1 LGPFIFWTLAALI
14 AAQAVQ
20 TPAFKSGVELVVVD
34 VQVVDGH
41 GYPIDTLTPDAF
53 DVTIDGH
60 HRRVVSADLTRYAGR
75 SASKASDPAPAP
87 AGLAVPPKASRMFI
101 ITRDHERAKKD
112 LEHIVGLLDIPF
124 TRYKLSVSE
133 VVHISAGDGQVL
145 GQVVAREC
153 GRGGTCKPEIMME
166 ANALSNF
173 FEMQAINSLG
183 GLRTIVRSLA
193 NVPGRKTLVV
203 VSGGLLAS
211 DRIGGRPDI
220 RLETFAFAR
229 DAAASN
235 VNMYVLH
242 MDNSFL
248 DAYSANGAAKNFV
261 SQMRDSGALS
271 LGLELV
277 AGAAGG
283 SLVHVEGTMPERA
296 FDRVARE
303 TSAYYLRGVEPADA
317 DRDGQTHH
325 IHVDVKQHG
334 ATVRSRMTVM
344 IPVARK

>member
-1 LGPFIFWTLAALI
+1 M
-14 AAQAVQ
+14 
-20 TPAFKSGVELVVVD
+20 
-34 VQVVDGH
+34 
-41 GYPIDTLTPDAF
+41 
-53 DVTIDGH
+53 TIDGH

-75 SASKASDPAPAP
+75 SASKTSDPAPAP

-112 LEHIVGLLDIPF
+112 LEHVVGLLDIPF
-124 TRYKLSVSE
+124 SRYRVSVS
-133 VVHISAGDGQVL
+133 
-145 GQVVAREC
+145 
-153 GRGGTCKPEIMME
+153 
-166 ANALSNF
+166 
-173 FEMQAINSLG
+173 
-183 GLRTIVRSLA
+183 
-193 NVPGRKTLVV
+193 PGRKTLVV

-211 DRIGGRPDI
+211 DRIGGKPDI
-220 RLETFAFAR
+220 RLETFAFAHE
-229 DAAASN
+229 AATSN

-248 DAYSANGAAKNFV
+248 DAYSANGAKNFT
-261 SQMRDSGALS
+261 SQMRDSGVLA

-303 TSAYYLRGVEPADA
+303 TSAYYLLGVEPADA
-317 DRDGQTHH
+317 DRDGKIHH

-334 ATVRSRMTVM
+334 ATVRSRVTVM
-344 IPVARK
+344 IPIARK